1 VPIKSHFRDLLIA
14 PRKKTLKLNPQ
25 RGGVEASMS
34 LFKKIAQKFTGGAGE
49 SGELKKIRIE
59 AEQRRTAK
67 SSASLPQVEEDQV
80 TLKKTINQLSKR
92 IVHTETKKPKT

>member
-1 VPIKSHFRDLLIA
+1 
-14 PRKKTLKLNPQ
+14 
-25 RGGVEASMS
+25 MS
-34 LFKKIAQKFTGGAGE
+34 LFKKIAQKFTGAAE

-67 SSASLPQVEEDQV
+67 SSASLPPVEEDQV